1 MDHSSFCFFFNFLN
15 VRKEPKRHK
24 KKLKTLSRVLGNMQC
39 NLANHVTC
47 SLNNHCRF
55 PPSLRSKRVNVN
67 DLVNLSGNDRET
79 ESIPDKYLIQSES
92 YRNSLI
98 INPKTQQ
105 SLWPLGILMHIYWTK
120 AVNFLWKCMVSGRRQ
135 HKSNNGLFS
144 LYKIKFLSGFW
155 H

>member
-1 MDHSSFCFFFNFLN
+1 
-15 VRKEPKRHK
+15 
-24 KKLKTLSRVLGNMQC
+24 MQC
-39 NLANHVTC
+39 NFANHVTC

-55 PPSLRSKRVNVN
+55 PPKLRSKRVNVN

-105 SLWPLGILMHIYWTK
+105 LL
-120 AVNFLWKCMVSGRRQ
+120 
-135 HKSNNGLFS
+135 
-144 LYKIKFLSGFW
+144 
-155 H
+155 

>member
-1 MDHSSFCFFFNFLN
+1 M
-15 VRKEPKRHK
+15 
-24 KKLKTLSRVLGNMQC
+24 VLGNMQC

-105 SLWPLGILMHIYWTK
+105 SL
-120 AVNFLWKCMVSGRRQ
+120 
-135 HKSNNGLFS
+135 
-144 LYKIKFLSGFW
+144 
-155 H
+155 